1 MEGGGGTSTLT
12 SARVAKAI
20 SVSPSHSVAVL
31 PSVTTLRSRSSGGGI
46 LSVTTQLELPS
57 SRASRPAT

>member
-1 MEGGGGTSTLT
+1 MLT

-20 SVSPSHSVAVL
+20 SVSPSHSVAMV